1 MKRFLLL
8 TAVVLMMTFFI
19 TSPVMAANRY
29 DDGTCEVDVCMGWPE
44 AVTAMVTV
52 AVRNMGLGI
61 LKTVA
66 GVAWLLDKAALF
78 IFDLVV
84 HGAIW
89 KALRAGLLDSL
100 AAFMP
105 DVLTDLIGGPEGLLY
120 IALLVAG
127 ISMTVPSLNSRLVN
141 PGRAILWA
149 AVVMAVFGSGALG
162 YDLIGLVEELRSNT
176 MERIIN
182 AGSEGDITSL
192 VTGPMLA
199 NEDDILLTNKSL
211 LELPDAFEDFYF
223 LKPQGY
229 LTVRTIFFEGPASYD
244 AVADMELETDDSLEK
259 RRERAIPGVFIALIS
274 LVGGYAALLFALV
287 FALLMTASLGLII
300 FLFAALPMGLF
311 EFGKTVVGGIL
322 NKYLQIVI
330 LSIGASIFTGIVGMT
345 ISVIPTSVS
354 TLSDALTQV
363 AILMPILGIQH
374 MFVKWSFEAMIDTK
388 SVFRRTMQTAFRS
401 GAGGPAPPGIVRKGT
416 AGALRAAGTV
426 ATLAFPVW
434 WDCRWIGGQ

>member
-1 MKRFLLL
+1 MRKKAHHVAVLIVLLATALLPSASGFAQSDTNGVHLTLTDHQGNPLANVNVTLFLYQLGEGKALAVPMESSRTEEEGRCQLLLPADAPRDQSGFFRGYLVIEDYGNRSLLWPGGVLTVNVWLNAAGRGLDIAGHPPYDWQKPDADPVAVEVLSTPRSQVWKGRGRVGDCWGVARDCALEGKMKRFLLL
-8 TAVVLMMTFFI
+8 TAVVLMMAFFI
-19 TSPVMAANRY
+19 TSPVKAANRY

-244 AVADMELETDDSLEK
+244 AVADMGK
-259 RRERAIPGVFIALIS
+259 RTIP
-274 LVGGYAALLFALV
+274 
-287 FALLMTASLGLII
+287 
-300 FLFAALPMGLF
+300 
-311 EFGKTVVGGIL
+311 
-322 NKYLQIVI
+322 
-330 LSIGASIFTGIVGMT
+330 
-345 ISVIPTSVS
+345 
-354 TLSDALTQV
+354 
-363 AILMPILGIQH
+363 
-374 MFVKWSFEAMIDTK
+374 
-388 SVFRRTMQTAFRS
+388 
-401 GAGGPAPPGIVRKGT
+401 
-416 AGALRAAGTV
+416 
-426 ATLAFPVW
+426 
-434 WDCRWIGGQ
+434 